1 MCYEPRLKRVDIT
14 LLPELAPGI
23 CVMTSMLNSKVWGWC
38 VSALSLY
45 RKGMC

>member
-14 LLPELAPGI
+14 LLPELAPGHLRYDI
-23 CVMTSMLNSKVWGWC
+23 NSDLKVWSWC